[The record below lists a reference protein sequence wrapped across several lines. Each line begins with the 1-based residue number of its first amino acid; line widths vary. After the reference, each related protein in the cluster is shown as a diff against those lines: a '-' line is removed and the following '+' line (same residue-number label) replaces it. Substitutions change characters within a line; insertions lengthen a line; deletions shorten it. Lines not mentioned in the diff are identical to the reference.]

1 MAALPD
7 PGALIFDLDG
17 TLVDTVEVRIEAW
30 LATFAEVGIPADR
43 AHVARLIGA
52 DGKRLA
58 KEVADVC
65 GRHLDGGRAEAI
77 DRRSGEIYDR
87 LNTDPRPLPGART
100 LLTTLSGSDLRWA
113 IATSSRREQVG
124 ASVDALRLPRPP
136 LIVDG
141 SAVDY
146 AKPAPDLLLLA
157 SRRLATPAR
166 RCWYAG
172 DSTWDMQAA
181 RAAGMTG
188 LGMTYGVAS
197 AATLRRAGAATV
209 ATHRSL
215 QADLRRRGLVS

>member
-1 MAALPD
+1 M
-7 PGALIFDLDG
+7 
-17 TLVDTVEVRIEAW
+17 DTVETRIEAW

-58 KEVADVC
+58 NEVAQVA
-65 GRHLDGGRAEAI
+65 GRHLDGTRAEAV

-87 LNTDPRPLPGART
+87 FNTDPRPLPGART
-100 LLTTLSGSDLRWA
+100 LLTALSRSDFLWA

-124 ASVDALRLPRPP
+124 ASVNALRLPRPP

-141 SAVDY
+141 SAVEH

-157 SRRLATPAR
+157 SQRVATPAR

-172 DSTWDMQAA
+172 DSTWDMEAA

-188 LGMTYGVAS
+188 LGMPYGVAS
-197 AATLRRAGAATV
+197 AATLRRAGAAAVT
-209 ATHRSL
+209 THRSL
-215 QADLRRRGLVS
+215 QADLRRRGLIG